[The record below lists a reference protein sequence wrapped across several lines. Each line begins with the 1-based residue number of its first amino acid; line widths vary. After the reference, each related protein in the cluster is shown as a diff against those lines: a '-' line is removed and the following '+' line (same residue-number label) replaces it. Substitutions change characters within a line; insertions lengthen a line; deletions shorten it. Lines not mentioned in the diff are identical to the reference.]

1 MVAGLLTAL
10 TFAVIQFGIAVY
22 VRNVI
27 HDAAVEGA
35 YYGALA
41 DTSAQAGAQRTRDL
55 VSRAIG
61 PGFAGDVTAQA
72 SVIGGEAVIEVRVKA
87 GMPILGLLPSA
98 LTTEVSA
105 HAPQESFDR

>member
-10 TFAVIQFGIAVY
+10 TFAVIQLGIAVY
-22 VRNVI
+22 VRNVV

-55 VSRAIG
+55 ISRAIG
-61 PGFAGDVTAQA
+61 SGFADDVTAQA
-72 SVIGGEAVIEVRVKA
+72 SVVGGVAVIEVHVHA
-87 GMPILGLLPSA
+87 GVPVLGLLPSA
-98 LTTEVSA
+98 LRAEVTA